1 MSESVASYIIDK
13 LAFILEQHLTLV
25 SEVEANAAR
34 LRAGGKARGELVK
47 SLENLRS
54 LRESL
59 IQLFDEILNRA
70 ESMPSSYL
78 DDAFALIGYYVEAA
92 AKGEMR
98 ALQYASR
105 FVDVRPDLEE
115 LEALVA
121 KAKIILSNIN
131 ASGL

>member
-1 MSESVASYIIDK
+1 MGESVASYLIDK

-25 SEVEANAAR
+25 SEVEASAAR
-34 LRAGGKARGELVK
+34 LSAGAREHSELVK

-59 IQLFDEILNRA
+59 MQIFSEIQNRA
-70 ESMPSSYL
+70 ETIPSSYL
-78 DDAFALIGYYVEAA
+78 DDAFALIGYYIEAA

-105 FVDVRPDLEE
+105 FVDVKSDIEE
-115 LEALVA
+115 VEALVA
-121 KAKIILSNIN
+121 KAKILLSNITH
-131 ASGL
+131 L

>member
-1 MSESVASYIIDK
+1 MSESVASYLIDK

-34 LRAGGKARGELVK
+34 LRAGARERSELAR
-47 SLENLRS
+47 SLESLRS

-59 IQLFDEILNRA
+59 VQIFDEIQNRA
-70 ESMPSSYL
+70 ETMPSSYL

-98 ALQYASR
+98 ALQYASK
-105 FVDVRPDLEE
+105 FVDVRSDMEE

-121 KAKIILSNIN
+121 KAKILLSSITR
-131 ASGL
+131 L